1 MRLLAQDYGH
11 VFAAVLLF
19 ALILAVAYGTGYG
32 GLGVAT
38 FALSAVAAVAGLA
51 ALGGVRRANREQS
64 EAIRELH
71 VLVGDER
78 PRVASSNGP
87 KPDPRVL
94 LLDQQGEGVLRCRIE
109 RLRPRT
115 IDIEEVLAHE
125 RALALRTLPAVQAR
139 AGERRVSSIEL
150 HRRASEESRTEFRET
165 VGTYASTLRE
175 ALVQYD
181 AFRRERALL
190 VSGRF
195 RFVNHGSGP
204 ARNVTVLA
212 RFPEPFEVVRDT
224 PARPVIPMRPSF
236 HRDRTRLS
244 ALMGGDPRA
253 DVAASI
259 PSRPST
265 SRSDGNVAVRIYGD
279 ESPIVEVRL
288 DRLPE
293 SGSIDTEGDACW
305 TLRLPTPGT
314 YRVLWEL
321 HADELQHPAHGA
333 VELEVLDLLDDV
345 PIHSIKELIE
355 EEARGTLDD
364 IPRPPS
370 S

>member
-1 MRLLAQDYGH
+1 MRLLARDYGH
-11 VFAAVLLF
+11 VFSAVLLF
-19 ALILAVAYGTGYG
+19 ALILAVAYGTGNG
-32 GLGVAT
+32 GLAVAT

-64 EAIRELH
+64 ELH
-71 VLVGDER
+71 ELVGDER
-78 PRVASSNGP
+78 PRLANINGP
-87 KPDPRVL
+87 KPDPHVL
-94 LLDQQGEGVLRCRIE
+94 LLDHQGEGVLRFRIE
-109 RLRPRT
+109 RRRPRA
-115 IDIEEVLAHE
+115 IDLEDILAHE

-139 AGERRVSSIEL
+139 AGERTVGSIEL

-181 AFRRERALL
+181 AYRRERALL

-195 RFVNHGSGP
+195 GFVNNGSGA
-204 ARNVTVLA
+204 ARNVTVFA
-212 RFPEPFEVVRDT
+212 RFPEPFEVVRDSL
-224 PARPVIPMRPSF
+224 ARPVIPMRPSF

-259 PSRPST
+259 PSRPAT
-265 SRSDGNVAVRIYGD
+265 SRSDRKVALRTYGE
-279 ESPIVEVRL
+279 ESPTVEVRL

-293 SGSIDTEGDACW
+293 SGSIEMEEDACW
-305 TLRLPTPGT
+305 WLRLPTPGT

-333 VELEVLDLLDDV
+333 VELEVVDLLDDI
-345 PIHSIKELIE
+345 PIRSIKELIE
-355 EEARGTLDD
+355 EEARGTVDD
-364 IPRPPS
+364 IPRPPTP
-370 S
+370 